1 MPLIPFC
8 TLKITFNKYHYQHF
22 LDSAL
27 STRNIFITHFCVNN
41 HVGCLFLEYST
52 LFSAKFWF
60 DNDNSLR
67 LSEAYMRHWN
77 LTIIGSDNGLSP
89 DRHQAIIW
97 TNGGILLIGPLV
109 TNFNELLIKIQY
121 FSFDKMRFKMS
132 SGKFRQFCLGP
143 NVTSASD
150 FTCHKPSRF
159 GMYPCLYVNC
169 AWALFS
175 CV

>member
-8 TLKITFNKYHYQHF
+8 TLKITFNKYRYQHF

-89 DRHQAIIW
+89 GRHQAIIW
-97 TNGGILLIGPLV
+97 TNGGILLIGPLG
-109 TNFNELLIKIQY
+109 THFNELLIKVQY
-121 FSFDKMRFKMS
+121 FHSSKCVLKCSLESFVNFVSVSMS
-132 SGKFRQFCLGP
+132 LQRLTSH
-143 NVTSASD
+143 VTNQVGLA
-150 FTCHKPSRF
+150 
-159 GMYPCLYVNC
+159 YPCLYVNC
-169 AWALFS
+169 GCALFS